1 MYKSYLTLN
10 IQRRIRLWF
19 NTFHMRIWMSSTAS
33 RRFAVC
39 WKWTKR
45 ICEKAVKSIASSL
58 CIDIP
63 ARRNTDSSVQKVQP
77 SGSLFRHSAAK
88 SLSRPHAFRRVA
100 PSVKV
105 LEKSPEKQD
114 IRRLSAT
121 DDTKIWLRRIG
132 SSLCTALLL
141 FRREQGIDRSCAVSV
156 ESHGWLR
163 IWLRRLPG
171 NTGET
176 FVIPLHFDYSLK
188 FCANFPYPLDFEWT
202 PCYNPTWTISD
213 VSFTEGAAPRK
224 IVASNDHKCN
234 ALSARVSEEAALR
247 GRDFFCR

>member
-1 MYKSYLTLN
+1 MIQYISYADLNEFYSIKEVCRLLEMDKENLRKS
-10 IQRRIRLWF
+10 
-19 NTFHMRIWMSSTAS
+19 
-33 RRFAVC
+33 
-39 WKWTKR
+39 
-45 ICEKAVKSIASSL
+45 CEKYGVKPMYRHTCPTEYWQQRAESA
-58 CIDIP
+58 
-63 ARRNTDSSVQKVQP
+63 A
-77 SGSLFRHSAAK
+77 FRHSAAK

-213 VSFTEGAAPRK
+213 VSFTEGATLRK

-234 ALSARVSEEAALR
+234 ALARVSEEAALR